1 MLDSGSLQSLD
12 SKADG
17 YFAEHPIMAVP
28 EEQAIRDGL
37 KYIDELIIEEGG
49 IYKGYIIYYKNNR
62 QKMKSFLEMLSK
74 EDFNGI
80 IS

>member
-1 MLDSGSLQSLD
+1 
-12 SKADG
+12 
-17 YFAEHPIMAVP
+17 MAVP
-28 EEQAIRDGL
+28 EQQAIRDGL

-62 QKMKSFLEMLSK
+62 QKMQSFLEMLSK